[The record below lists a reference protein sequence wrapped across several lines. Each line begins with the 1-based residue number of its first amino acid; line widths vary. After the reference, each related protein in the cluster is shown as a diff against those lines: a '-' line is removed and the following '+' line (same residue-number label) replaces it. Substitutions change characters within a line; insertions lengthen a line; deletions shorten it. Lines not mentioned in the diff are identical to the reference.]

1 MATVWRL
8 RNNRAPPA
16 YIDDADLTGA
26 DRGDASRIAAGLDQP
41 ASHDATRVF
50 EDLGRAR
57 RRGAAACRGCVY
69 ARRQGTVLL
78 IG

>member
-50 EDLGRAR
+50 EGQLAAGELPPAEAVSMRDDKAR
-57 RRGAAACRGCVY
+57 FC
-69 ARRQGTVLL
+69 
-78 IG
+78 